1 MTKYRWIAARKAEGF
16 PIRLCCRVT
25 EVPPS
30 SYYDWFHV
38 HGAGP
43 TLAELDEAY
52 LVNEIMAIHDSLDD
66 SYGSPR
72 LTGEL
77 RRERCVNHKRV
88 ERIVR
93 ENGLYA
99 KDARRKKC
107 RTTIPDVS
115 APPLP
120 DHINR
125 DFSVGEPG
133 LRTCGDITYI
143 PTGEGWLFLAGV
155 LDLGSRRC
163 VGYSMDERMP
173 TELVSRALTM
183 AVDLRGGECDGMIFH
198 ADRGTQYMSREFRE
212 LCEKFGIVQS
222 VGRTG
227 SCHDNAVSESFWATM
242 KREMVSRCRFET
254 RADARRAIIAWINHY
269 NGLRQHS
276 SINNMSPIEWEL
288 RFAQRQLQAA

>member
-1 MTKYRWIAARKAEGF
+1 VTKYRWIAARKAEGF
-16 PIRLCCRVT
+16 AVRLCCSVT
-25 EVPPS
+25 AVAPS
-30 SYYDWFHV
+30 SYYDWHHA

-43 TLAELDEAY
+43 TSHEIDEAY
-52 LVNEIMAIHDSLDD
+52 LVNEIKAIHDTLDD

-72 LTGEL
+72 LTHEL
-77 RRERCVNHKRV
+77 ARRRSINHKRV
-88 ERIVR
+88 ERVVR
-93 ENGLYA
+93 EHALYA
-99 KDARRKKC
+99 VDARRRRC

-115 APPLP
+115 APPLA
-120 DHINR
+120 DLVQR
-125 DFSVGEPG
+125 DFRVGEPG
-133 LRTCGDITYI
+133 QRTCGDITYI
-143 PTGEGWLFLAGV
+143 RTSEGWLFLAGV

-163 VGYSMDERMP
+163 LGYAMDERMP
-173 TELVSRALTM
+173 TALVSRALNM
-183 AVDLRGGECDGMIFH
+183 AIDLRGGAVDGMIFH

-212 LCEKFGIVQS
+212 LCEQHGVAQS

-242 KREMVSRCRFET
+242 KREMVSRWRFET

-288 RFAQRQLQAA
+288 QFARRQFQAA